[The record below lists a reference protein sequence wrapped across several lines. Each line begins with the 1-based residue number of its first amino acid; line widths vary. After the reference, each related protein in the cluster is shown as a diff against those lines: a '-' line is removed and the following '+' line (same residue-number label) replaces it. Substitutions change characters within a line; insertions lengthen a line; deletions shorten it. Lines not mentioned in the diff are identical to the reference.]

1 MEMKNFARELT
12 IVVVASII
20 LAISISYLK
29 MNLFWNILLSIFVII
44 SLNTLAKK
52 FFAYNLE
59 TNTRTEFWSIYSF
72 GFEKSKHFNKAVPM
86 LWLPVLLSV
95 ITRGLFWWLPI
106 ISFDVSPRTER
117 IARRHGLYRFT
128 EVTEWH
134 VALIAAFGIFVN
146 IVAAIIAYFIGFE
159 FFAKLSFY
167 YAFWSII
174 PMSDLD
180 GSKIFF
186 GSRVLWF
193 SCFVILLAML
203 VWGFA
208 IVI

>member
-1 MEMKNFARELT
+1 MEMKNVVRELT
-12 IVVVASII
+12 VLVIAAII

-29 MNLFWNILLSIFVII
+29 TNIFWSVLSSIFIILSINI
-44 SLNTLAKK
+44 LAKK

-59 TNTRTEFWSIYSF
+59 VNTVTGFWSMYSF
-72 GFEKSKHFNKAVPM
+72 GFEKRKHFARPLPM

-95 ITRGLFWWLPI
+95 LTRGLFWWLPI
-106 ISFDVSPRTER
+106 LSFDVSPRMER
-117 IARRHGLYRFT
+117 VARRHGLYRFT

-146 IVAAIIAYFIGFE
+146 LVAAIIAYFIGFE

-174 PMSDLD
+174 PFSDLD
-180 GSKIFF
+180 GAKIFF
-186 GSRVLWF
+186 GSRNLWF
-193 SCFVILLAML
+193 ASFVILVAML
-203 VWGFA
+203 IWGFA
-208 IVI
+208 IVV